1 MITRSGNVFIRCEEI
16 YERPSLE
23 RRGRGNAWK
32 ATVLGSAFDLPF
44 LAAPSAQSSVHKFG
58 DAESVCVRSEADV
71 NTWYRYV
78 YGHIV
83 I

>member
-1 MITRSGNVFIRCEEI
+1 MSSFDVKKYMKDRRLKEGAEAMHGKPQCSDPLSIFRSS
-16 YERPSLE
+16 RPH
-23 RRGRGNAWK
+23 
-32 ATVLGSAFDLPF
+32 
-44 LAAPSAQSSVHKFG
+44 SAQSSVHKFG

-71 NTWYRYV
+71 NNWYRYV